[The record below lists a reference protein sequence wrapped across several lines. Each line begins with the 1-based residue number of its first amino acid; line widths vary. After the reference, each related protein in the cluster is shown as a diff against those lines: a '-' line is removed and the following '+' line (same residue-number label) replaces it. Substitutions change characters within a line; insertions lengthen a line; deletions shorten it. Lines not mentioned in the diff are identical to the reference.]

1 MDLLV
6 RGGTVVREAGA
17 EPADVLIKE
26 GRISAIG
33 RDLNEPSGIK
43 IVDASGM
50 LVLPG
55 VIDVHTHFQMKS
67 AKGFTTADDFFQGS
81 VSAAFGG
88 VTTVIDFADSPLPGQ
103 TLFGCVEERKTKA
116 DPNLILD
123 YTLHAVVTRFGE
135 EEAKD
140 MKALIAKGVT
150 NCKIFTTYDTL
161 KLEDEDL
168 SRLLKFAGQTGLLV
182 IVHAEDDR
190 LVQAAQLALKD
201 QGKTGPGYHGV
212 SRPAEAE
219 VSAINQVIA
228 EAKTADSLLYIVHVS
243 TGSGAQA
250 IAHARRAGQR
260 VMGEACPHYLLLT
273 EDLYQAPDAQKYI
286 MSPPLR
292 TKEDNLMLWRAL
304 AQEELQ
310 TAATDHC
317 SYTWEQKSQAE
328 TCFDTPPGIPG
339 VETLLPLLYSEGVG
353 KGRITLSQLV
363 RFLAG
368 NPARIFGLYPQ
379 KGTLVP
385 GSDGDLV
392 IFDPEKE
399 VVLTGS
405 SLHSAAGYT
414 PFEGWKVKGY
424 PRATI
429 LRGQVV
435 CQDGKLFAKRGTGRF
450 LPAGLGRFV

>member
-6 RGGTVVREAGA
+6 RGGTVVREAGT

-26 GRISAIG
+26 GRIFAFG
-33 RDLNEPSGIK
+33 RDLPEPYGIK
-43 IVDASGM
+43 VVDASGM

-55 VIDVHTHFQMKS
+55 VIDVHTHFHMKS
-67 AKGFTTADDFFQGS
+67 ARGYTTADDFFQGS

-88 VTTVIDFADSPLPGQ
+88 VTTVIDFADAPLPGQ
-103 TLFGCVEERKTKA
+103 TLLDCMKERKAQA
-116 DPNLILD
+116 DRELISD
-123 YTLHAVVTRFGE
+123 YTLHAVVTQFGE
-135 EEAKD
+135 QEAKD
-140 MKALIAKGVT
+140 MPALMAAGIT

-190 LVQAAQLALKD
+190 MVQEAQLALKN
-201 QGKTGPGYHGV
+201 QGRTEPRYHGA
-212 SRPAEAE
+212 SRPVGAEL
-219 VSAINQVIA
+219 SAINRVIA
-228 EAKTADSLLYIVHVS
+228 EAKTAGCLLYIVHVS
-243 TGSGAQA
+243 SGSGAQA
-250 IAHARRAGQR
+250 IALARRAGQR

-292 TKEDNLMLWRAL
+292 TKEDNLLLWRAL
-304 AQEELQ
+304 AAEELQ

-317 SYTWEQKSQAE
+317 SYTWEQKIKAN

-353 KGRITLSQLV
+353 KGRITLDQLV
-363 RFLAG
+363 KFLAG
-368 NPARIFGLYPQ
+368 NPARIFGIYPQ
-379 KGTLVP
+379 KGTLAP

-399 VVLTGS
+399 AVLTGS

-424 PRATI
+424 PRVTV

-435 CQDGKLFAKRGTGRF
+435 CQDGELVAQKGIGRF